1 MKSFDTI
8 NRVESILKRVAR
20 HDDVDAV
27 AIANNSGILLTSH
40 AGSKMKMELLAMMS
54 AIIQMA
60 AHHSAKELGHGKIK
74 RTIIESDGGK
84 LIVNR
89 AGENSIMVA
98 VLKDSED
105 LGHVMYELD
114 GAADELGEYIA

>member
-1 MKSFDTI
+1 MKSFDAI
-8 NRVESILKRVAR
+8 NGVESILKRVAR

-40 AGSKMKMELLAMMS
+40 ARSKMKMELLAILS
-54 AIIQMA
+54 ATVQMA
-60 AHHSAKELGHGKIK
+60 AHYSAKELGNGKIK
-74 RTIIESDGGK
+74 RTIIESDRGK
-84 LIVNR
+84 LIVNCV
-89 AGENSIMVA
+89 GENSLMIA
-98 VLKDSED
+98 VLRNSED